1 VITPGNATT
10 HGDVMIPARNG
21 AAKWSEAIDECDI
34 YDERGHLV
42 GYTTLSLTDQQLAR
56 LNQPDDQHST
66 Y

>member
-1 VITPGNATT
+1 MTDRARHTYGYLVAKAGESLERTP
-10 HGDVMIPARNG
+10 V
-21 AAKWSEAIDECDI
+21 ECDI